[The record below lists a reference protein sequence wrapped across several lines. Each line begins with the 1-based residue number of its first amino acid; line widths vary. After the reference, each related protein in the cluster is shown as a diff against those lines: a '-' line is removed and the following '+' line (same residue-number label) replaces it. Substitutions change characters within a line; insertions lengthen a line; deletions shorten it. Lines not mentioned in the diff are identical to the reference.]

1 MTGTPTSPKANAV
14 KAAMSV
20 TRAAADANLDADA
33 LDLLTSGLAV
43 DRRIV
48 DGDLTPDAVDAEITT
63 GIIEVYEN
71 VARGNAFWPSH
82 LRITEQVLEAL
93 SVEERT
99 ALWHRTNW
107 ADIVD
112 DRTPELPAP
121 APVDA
126 LAVDQVDTGVDGP
139 PSPQSGAEA
148 ESDATEVVDA
158 EIIEDVET
166 TGVVQVGQTTSA
178 QRRYSVPPG
187 TYGPNGYVNPTL
199 SRSIEGGRR
208 HPQITV
214 DGEAA
219 GWS

>member
-1 MTGTPTSPKANAV
+1 MGVA
-14 KAAMSV
+14 
-20 TRAAADANLDADA
+20 RAAADANLDADA

-48 DGDLTPDAVDAEITT
+48 NGELTPDAVDTEITS
-63 GIIEVYEN
+63 GIIEVYEK

-121 APVDA
+121 AVSGS
-126 LAVDQVDTGVDGP
+126 LAADYPYAGIDEPTN
-139 PSPQSGAEA
+139 PQSGAEA
-148 ESDATEVVDA
+148 ESDATDVVDA

-166 TGVVQVGQTTSA
+166 TGVVQVGQTTSS
-178 QRRYSVPPG
+178 QRRYNVG
-187 TYGPNGYVNPTL
+187 
-199 SRSIEGGRR
+199 EGGYAPGNNPLARR
-208 HPQITV
+208 IGGGNRPQITV
-214 DGEAA
+214 GGAA
-219 GWS
+219 ADW